1 MNTHQVLLNVVC
13 EELGLSG
20 YKVKHPLK
28 QFMDIVDAFK
38 EIQVNLT
45 ESELNN
51 QILFNE
57 IEINRCKD
65 AELFVALYKKINQLQ
80 MQGKK
85 EEDIMQL
92 AVYPRVREML
102 EYNKDITEVLGNK
115 IQQHKEMYN
124 PQVGKRL
131 DEILISLKINDLFD
145 NKKCLELKQ
154 EVINV
159 NSPKQ
164 TMKM

>member
-20 YKVKHPLK
+20 FKVKHPLK
-28 QFMDIVDAFK
+28 QFMDIIDAFK
-38 EIQVNLT
+38 EIQINLT
-45 ESELNN
+45 ETEWHN
-51 QILFNE
+51 QIVFNE

-102 EYNKDITEVLGNK
+102 ESNKDIVEILANK
-115 IQQHKEMYN
+115 IQQNKEMYK
-124 PQVGKRL
+124 PHVGKRL
-131 DEILISLKINDLFD
+131 DETLISLKINDLFD
-145 NKKCLELKQ
+145 NSKCYELKQ

-159 NSPKQ
+159 SSPKQ
-164 TMKM
+164 TLKM

>member
-1 MNTHQVLLNVVC
+1 MNTHQVLLNVIC

-20 YKVKHPLK
+20 FKVKHPLK
-28 QFMDIVDAFK
+28 QFMDIIDAFK
-38 EIQVNLT
+38 EIQINLT
-45 ESELNN
+45 KTEWHN
-51 QILFNE
+51 QIVFNE

-102 EYNKDITEVLGNK
+102 ESNKDIVKILANK
-115 IQQHKEMYN
+115 IEQHKEMYN

-131 DEILISLKINDLFD
+131 DETLISLKINDLFD
-145 NKKCLELKQ
+145 NSKCYELKQ

-159 NSPKQ
+159 SNPKQ
-164 TMKM
+164 TMKV

>member
-38 EIQVNLT
+38 EIKVNLT
-45 ESELNN
+45 ESEWNN

-65 AELFVALYKKINQLQ
+65 AELFVALYKKNNQLQ

-92 AVYPRVREML
+92 AVY
-102 EYNKDITEVLGNK
+102 T
-115 IQQHKEMYN
+115 
-124 PQVGKRL
+124 
-131 DEILISLKINDLFD
+131 
-145 NKKCLELKQ
+145 
-154 EVINV
+154 
-159 NSPKQ
+159 
-164 TMKM
+164 